1 MSNDDIFGSEYVNNT
16 GDTSSAQKKSEVKSL
31 LKEPV
36 KEEDMEKYGTSKPR
50 RVLIKAT
57 ITNG

>member
-1 MSNDDIFGSEYVNNT
+1 MSNDDIFGSEYVNNAQ
-16 GDTSSAQKKSEVKSL
+16 DTSREKKKSEVKSL

-36 KEEDMEKYGTSKPR
+36 KEVDMSKYGTSKPR
-50 RVLIKAT
+50 RVLIKAK